1 MSALDPMMFHPSIL
15 NPLMLIAFAV
25 LAYLAGVATA
35 AWWFKHGRRAAMDQ
49 DYLSEQHRHP
59 YP

>member
-1 MSALDPMMFHPSIL
+1 MSALDPMIFHPSIL
-15 NPLMLIAFAV
+15 NPLMLIAFAI

-35 AWWFKHGRRAAMDQ
+35 AWWFRHGRQATLDQ
-49 DYLSEQHRHP
+49 DYRPEAHQRP